1 MATKRG
7 NVWYTK
13 RSYPGVGKMEKSLHT
28 PSKARAEYLERIL
41 IGLLSQGLIG
51 VLRAFDEGKVSIHRI
66 AESWESGSIHDL
78 AAAVPTD
85 SMSLAKAVDA
95 ALAWK
100 EPDLADTTH
109 ERYTTG
115 LEHFKAHVGEDVRVA
130 DALDADTL
138 QSFKAARLEK
148 VSKNTVN
155 NDLGAVSVLAS
166 YAEIKGWISERPKIK
181 RYGYTTRIRYLE
193 KADIVAYMA
202 AIHRPFRR
210 QQLLL
215 MSTGMRLGESEA
227 LRVCDVR
234 DGESEMRVSIQDSKT
249 ETGIRSVFVPP
260 WVAEALRSHI
270 EEHGLSGTDRL
281 FSIKRRTVQAEHDRA
296 CDLVGIHE
304 YTIHDHRHTAAVALA
319 RAGMPLHILQRQLGH
334 KHIEMTMKYATF
346 HPSYNDV
353 APHFERMGR
362 MLGLYSAN
370 GCDDLEE
377 SSGDTLGD
385 TPLQKG
391 EIVGVE
397 KA

>member
-1 MATKRG
+1 M
-7 NVWYTK
+7 
-13 RSYPGVGKMEKSLHT
+13 
-28 PSKARAEYLERIL
+28 
-41 IGLLSQGLIG
+41 
-51 VLRAFDEGKVSIHRI
+51 SIHRI
-66 AESWESGSIHDL
+66 SEAWESGSIHDL

-85 SMSLAKAVDA
+85 SMTLAKAVDA

-115 LEHFKAHVGEDVRVA
+115 LKHFKAHVGEDVCVA

-138 QSFKAARLEK
+138 QAFKAARLKK

-166 YAEIKGWISERPKIK
+166 YAEVKGWISERPKIK
-181 RYGYTTRIRYLE
+181 RYAYTTRIRYLE
-193 KADIVAYMA
+193 KADIIAYMA
-202 AIHRPFRR
+202 AIRRPFRR

-281 FSIKRRTVQAEHDRA
+281 FSIKRRTVQWEHDRA

-353 APHFERMGR
+353 APHLERMGR
-362 MLGLYSAN
+362 MLGLYSAD
-370 GCDDLEE
+370 GYDDVKG

-385 TPLQKG
+385 TPLQEG